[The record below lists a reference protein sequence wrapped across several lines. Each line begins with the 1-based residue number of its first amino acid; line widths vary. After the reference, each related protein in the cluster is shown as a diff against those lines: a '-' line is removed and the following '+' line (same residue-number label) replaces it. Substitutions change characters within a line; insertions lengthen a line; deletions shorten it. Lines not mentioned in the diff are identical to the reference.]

1 MIIFQSAE
9 EAAEAADDLRADFL
23 TKVGTPEP
31 APAGQLNQIIEEED
45 SSDDEADTASLT
57 QSQSQGE
64 EVPILPDSEDKSKKD
79 SPEDDD
85 FMSAFDKL
93 VAEQMQDRKDRPVP
107 SQVDIAV
114 PVHVRASTKKT
125 YDQLSAPT
133 EESSTISFLLMVRK
147 GNKQTYKNLS
157 VPVTSELALNLKQQ
171 EMAAKLEME
180 NVKRLTLDKYER
192 LEEDDYQDM
201 LTQSSRPAVTNQN
214 RERKQKYQHPK
225 GAPDADLIFGSGKSK

>member
-9 EAAEAADDLRADFL
+9 EASEAADDLRADFL
-23 TKVGTPEP
+23 AKVGTPAP
-31 APAGQLNQIIEEED
+31 APAGQLNQIAEEED

-64 EVPILPDSEDKSKKD
+64 EVPILPDSDDKSKKD
-79 SPEDDD
+79 CPEDDD

-114 PVHVRASTKKT
+114 PLHVRASTKKT
-125 YDQLSAPT
+125 YDQLSAAPV
-133 EESSTISFLLMVRK
+133 EESSTISFLLMLRK

-171 EMAAKLEME
+171 EMVAKLEME
-180 NVKRLTLDKYER
+180 KVKRLTLDTYER
-192 LEEDDYQDM
+192 LEEEDYQVG
-201 LTQSSRPAVTNQN
+201 SEV
-214 RERKQKYQHPK
+214 KVC
-225 GAPDADLIFGSGKSK
+225 GVFGGKFEKS